1 MTKKEL
7 ITGDIIVNRGG
18 FLGVVIKEEI
28 TILFQTIGGMD
39 LEELNE
45 DLTVYSENRDF
56 DIMEVYRG
64 NTFLDI
70 DIGEDEPIYQRD
82 VNWVRPSR
90 KERIL
95 KVKEM
100 DKDNKK
106 KLPITMV

>member
-7 ITGDIIVNRGG
+7 ITGDIIVNRAG
-18 FLGVVIKEEI
+18 FLGVVIKEEA
-28 TILFQTIGGMD
+28 TIIFQTIGGMD
-39 LEELNE
+39 LEELDEN
-45 DLTVYSENRDF
+45 LTVDSKENDF

-70 DIGEDEPIYQRD
+70 EIGEDEPIYQRD

-100 DKDNKK
+100 DKDNKH

>member
-70 DIGEDEPIYQRD
+70 EIGEDEPIYQRD

>member
-7 ITGDIIVNRGG
+7 MTGDIIVNRGG

-39 LEELNE
+39 LEELDEN
-45 DLTVYSENRDF
+45 LTVDSKENDF

-70 DIGEDEPIYQRD
+70 EIGEDEPIYQRD

>member
-7 ITGDIIVNRGG
+7 ITGDIIVNRAG
-18 FLGVVIKEEI
+18 FLGVVIKEEA
-28 TILFQTIGGMD
+28 TIIFQTIGGMD
-39 LEELNE
+39 LEELDEN
-45 DLTVYSENRDF
+45 LTVDSKENDF

-64 NTFLDI
+64 VTFLDVE
-70 DIGEDEPIYQRD
+70 IGEDMPIYQRD
-82 VNWVRPSR
+82 ENWSRPSR

>member
-7 ITGDIIVNRGG
+7 MTGDIIVNRGG

-39 LEELNE
+39 LEELDEN
-45 DLTVYSENRDF
+45 LTVDSKENDF

-64 NTFLDI
+64 VTFLDVE
-70 DIGEDEPIYQRD
+70 IGEDMPIYQRD
-82 VNWVRPSR
+82 ENWSRPSR

>member
-7 ITGDIIVNRGG
+7 MTGDIIVNRAG
-18 FLGVVIKEEI
+18 FLGVIIKEEI

-39 LEELNE
+39 FEELNE
-45 DLTVYSENRDF
+45 DLTVNDGNNDF

-70 DIGEDEPIYQRD
+70 EIGEDEPLYQRD
-82 VNWVRPSR
+82 ANWTRPSR

-100 DKDNKK
+100 DKNSNHN
-106 KLPITMV
+106 LPITMV

>member
-1 MTKKEL
+1 M
-7 ITGDIIVNRGG
+7 TGDIIVNRGG

-70 DIGEDEPIYQRD
+70 EIGEDEPIYQRD

-90 KERIL
+90 KERLL